1 MKPTRRF
8 TKLLAPMSLEEKTE
22 AVINFVRRIAEVNEG
37 EAVLLHVVPT
47 QSYRLHRP
55 IYRPD
60 ESGGADE
67 EYAAKVASGLLEEL
81 GRKHL
86 GNVRWRALVRHASN
100 PATAI
105 LEAQKELESD
115 LIVVSKSAASELSA
129 RIQGGLHEKLI
140 RSSPCAVWGVSA
152 LPQFASQESTKNVLA
167 PVAFD
172 RPSVA
177 VARLAGSIA
186 EAQRGRVRL
195 LHVILT
201 DPSFLEI
208 NRATYGFT
216 AEEPLSIA
224 RAEHAAK
231 ERLER
236 FAAENLGEIPHEA
249 AVAVGY
255 ELAGAVLEDEKGWK
269 PDVIT
274 MGTAGRRAIE
284 RFPLSGFF
292 QLVLGSTAETVARR
306 SLSSVV
312 TLRLRT

>member
-1 MKPTRRF
+1 MKPFRRF
-8 TKLLAPMSLEEKTE
+8 TKLLAPISLTE
-22 AVINFVRRIAEVNEG
+22 QTDAVVNFARRIAEVNEG
-37 EAVLLHVVPT
+37 EVVLLHVVPK

-55 IYRPD
+55 IYRPE

-81 GRKHL
+81 GQRHL
-86 GNVRWRALVRHASN
+86 GNVRWRALIRHASN

-105 LEAQKELESD
+105 LDAQRELESD

-140 RSSPCAVWGVSA
+140 RSSPCAVWGASA
-152 LPQFASQESTKNVLA
+152 LPEFASQESAKNVLA

-177 VARLAGSIA
+177 IARLAGSIA
-186 EAQRGRVRL
+186 EAQRGRVRV

-201 DPSFLEI
+201 DPSFLELSRAAYGFEPDEPVSI
-208 NRATYGFT
+208 NRA
-216 AEEPLSIA
+216 EQ
-224 RAEHAAK
+224 AAK
-231 ERLER
+231 ERLDR
-236 FAAENLGEIPHEA
+236 FAAQNLEEIPHES

-255 ELAGAVLEDEKGWK
+255 DLASAILEDEKGWK

-274 MGTAGRRAIE
+274 MGTAGRRGIE

-306 SLSSVV
+306 SLCSVV
-312 TLRLRT
+312 TLRLLE

>member
-8 TKLLAPMSLEEKTE
+8 IKLLAPISLEEKTE

-55 IYRPD
+55 IYRPE

-67 EYAAKVASGLLEEL
+67 EYAAKVAGGLLEEL

-86 GNVRWRALVRHASN
+86 GQVRWRALVRHASN

-105 LEAQKELESD
+105 LAAQRELESD
-115 LIVVSKSAASELSA
+115 LIVVSKSAASELSG

-140 RSSPCAVWGVSA
+140 RSSPCAVWGASA
-152 LPQFASQESTKNVLA
+152 LPQFASQESMKNVLA

-172 RPSVA
+172 RPSAA

-186 EAQRGRVRL
+186 QAQRGRVRL

-201 DPSFLEI
+201 DPSFLEL
-208 NRATYGFT
+208 RREAYGFGPD
-216 AEEPLSIA
+216 EPVSIA
-224 RAEHAAK
+224 RAEQAAK

-236 FAAENLGEIPHEA
+236 FAAQNLGEIPHETAVMVAYDRA
-249 AVAVGY
+249 ASI
-255 ELAGAVLEDEKGWK
+255 LDDEKGWK
-269 PDVIT
+269 PDVIV
-274 MGTAGRRAIE
+274 MGTFG
-284 RFPLSGFF
+284 FTGFF

-306 SLSSVV
+306 SLASVV